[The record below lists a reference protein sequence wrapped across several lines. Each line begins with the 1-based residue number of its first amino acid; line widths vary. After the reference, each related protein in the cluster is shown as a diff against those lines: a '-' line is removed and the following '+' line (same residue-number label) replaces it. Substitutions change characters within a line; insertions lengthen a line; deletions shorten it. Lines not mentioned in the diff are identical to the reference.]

1 MQIRPTAFT
10 IGLIIHSFITLFFV
24 YTEFGIGSIIFVII
38 NVIVNLE
45 VNITLGINYIIQEYI
60 FQMNNV
66 SNAELILP
74 NVMPMEKSNVILN
87 LKLLLTHC

>member
-1 MQIRPTAFT
+1 M
-10 IGLIIHSFITLFFV
+10 LKESV
-24 YTEFGIGSIIFVII
+24 IIFVII